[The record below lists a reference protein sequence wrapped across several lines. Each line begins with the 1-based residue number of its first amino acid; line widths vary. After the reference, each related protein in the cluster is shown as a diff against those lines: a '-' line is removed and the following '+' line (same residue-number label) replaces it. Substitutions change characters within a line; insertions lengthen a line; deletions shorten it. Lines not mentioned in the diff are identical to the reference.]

1 MSEIEKGEAVA
12 ALAEVSLV
20 TRETLDDGSPA
31 ISLHRLVQEVMRRR
45 LGEGAA
51 ETAALATR
59 LVADAYPFQTDDVR
73 NWPACRRLEA
83 HAAAVLAFAPD
94 TGEAAEKTSHLLN
107 QYAVHLYAARRLRS
121 RPSRFTAARSPS
133 TRQSFG
139 PGHSHGG
146 HSPE

>member
-51 ETAALATR
+51 EMPRSRRGWSRMPIPAAK
-59 LVADAYPFQTDDVR
+59 PDDVR

-94 TGEAAEKTSHLLN
+94 TGEAAQKTSRLLN
-107 QYAVHLYAARRLRS
+107 QYALHLTARADYAHGR
-121 RPSRFTAARSPS
+121 AALLPRA
-133 TRQSFG
+133 
-139 PGHSHGG
+139 GHR
-146 HSPE
+146 